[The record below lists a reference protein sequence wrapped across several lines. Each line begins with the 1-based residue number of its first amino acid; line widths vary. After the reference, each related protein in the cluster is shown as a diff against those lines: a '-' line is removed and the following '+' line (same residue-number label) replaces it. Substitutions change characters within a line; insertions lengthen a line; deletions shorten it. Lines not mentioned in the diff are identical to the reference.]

1 MLDWPSITAADAGRE
16 VAAGM
21 AVVGVAVVVAVDSGG
36 AAVVAAI
43 GSDMV
48 ADGAGMLVA
57 AGCNLA
63 RHHMYHFHY

>member
-1 MLDWPSITAADAGRE
+1 
-16 VAAGM
+16 M
-21 AVVGVAVVVAVDSGG
+21 AVVGVAVVVAVDSG

-48 ADGAGMLVA
+48 AGGAGMLVA